1 MSADKERSKFSHDIN
16 ASLSSIMGAVELINE
31 EWRNNQELVE
41 KIIPLTKLK
50 LEELDRILKDY
61 YGQS

>member
-1 MSADKERSKFSHDIN
+1 MSVDKDRSKFNHDIN
-16 ASLSSIMGAVELINE
+16 ASLSSILGAVELINE
-31 EWRNNQELVE
+31 EWKTNQELVE
-41 KIIPLTKLK
+41 RIIPLTKLK